1 MKALFVHVGALVV
14 SAALAAMVWTRDESA
29 VAKSKEP
36 PKVDVW
42 GGRPEAVEL
51 VDRPTEGTLYET
63 FSLLAQREGG
73 ALWVARGAGEG
84 DFESGREAGYSG
96 LAAALASEGYAL
108 RQWVAPAQPEIPDD
122 VKALADVAPGTHRLH
137 AAMAKGIMANAGTMD
152 VEVGAGEVA
161 VIDAMF
167 EMSALKGDAK
177 LTRLDGA
184 KARENVE
191 ATKLILWEVAPA

>member
-1 MKALFVHVGALVV
+1 MSKNAFWVTVIFAAAIVGALLGPALARSLSPGAMLIFSVITLVAIVALVV
-14 SAALAAMVWTRDESA
+14 WSLSSNKSGKKADTAALADARTMRAPDGKARIYVTR
-29 VAKSKEP
+29 
-36 PKVDVW
+36 
-42 GGRPEAVEL
+42 
-51 VDRPTEGTLYET
+51 
-63 FSLLAQREGG
+63 
-73 ALWVARGAGEG
+73 RG
-84 DFESGREAGYSG
+84 FV
-96 LAAALASEGYAL
+96 AALQGMNVTLDETAKGQIKSGQML
-108 RQWVAPAQPEIPDD
+108 M
-122 VKALADVAPGTHRLH
+122 ADVAPGTHRLH
-137 AAMAKGIMANAGTMD
+137 AAMAKGIMANAGTME